1 MESSF
6 TQKYTMML
14 TVMVAVT
21 TAFLASFLIV
31 QKEIKPQTD
40 ELVRIER
47 VEKLVNELE
56 STLSLQKQVL
66 ELKEENKRLAEMV
79 AFYKE
84 KNEFLTKQLS
94 DASGN

>member
-21 TAFLASFLIV
+21 TAFLASFLIL

-94 DASGN
+94 DVSKN